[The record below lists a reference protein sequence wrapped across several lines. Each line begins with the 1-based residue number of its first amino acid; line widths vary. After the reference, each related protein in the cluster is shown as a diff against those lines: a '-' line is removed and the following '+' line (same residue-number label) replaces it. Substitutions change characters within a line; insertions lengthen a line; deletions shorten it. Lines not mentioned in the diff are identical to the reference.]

1 MDENL
6 KTIGAQKSDL
16 RYQSSQDSNY
26 NRRFRVVFILLGF
39 SILMNIY
46 SITSANQKGI
56 NDSNMLSR
64 VQSLV
69 DQAEQNAY
77 EAEEN
82 AYRAQ
87 EYADRAEEY
96 AAYAEDYANDAEN
109 SANNAY
115 NYSSNTSF

>member
-69 DQAEQNAY
+69 DQAELNAY

-82 AYRAQ
+82 A
-87 EYADRAEEY
+87 DRAEEY
-96 AAYAEDYANDAEN
+96 AYYAERYANDAEN
-109 SANNAY
+109 SANNAEY
-115 NYSSNTSF
+115 YSSNMSY